1 MSFDLVSLQKD
12 VESRKYKTDP
22 FQKKF
27 VDFTLTKFDSTIEND
42 LTDVTEQ
49 NISNVT
55 FNLKA
60 RSDLINA
67 QMDYLFKSVNEIE
80 KTLQNVNLPNSSLPT
95 NNIKTKTKSKL
106 IDDNTTNNDLD
117 ENCIFDEEYLSEK
130 LNILEKFNENDYTE
144 LENILSES
152 STPWLEEFIVPNT
165 KTNSKSADTSLLLS
179 HNLDLLISSTLSP
192 LAVSQFYS
200 ELSISSNKLENTT
213 SDVIVSY
220 DDYIR
225 TT

>member
-1 MSFDLVSLQKD
+1 M
-12 VESRKYKTDP
+12 
-22 FQKKF
+22 
-27 VDFTLTKFDSTIEND
+27 
-42 LTDVTEQ
+42 
-49 NISNVT
+49 
-55 FNLKA
+55 
-60 RSDLINA
+60 
-67 QMDYLFKSVNEIE
+67 
-80 KTLQNVNLPNSSLPT
+80 PNSSLPT

>member
-80 KTLQNVNLPNSSLPT
+80 KTLQNVNFPNSSLPT
-95 NNIKTKTKSKL
+95 NNIKTKIL
-106 IDDNTTNNDLD
+106 L
-117 ENCIFDEEYLSEK
+117 CIMEGSYL
-130 LNILEKFNENDYTE
+130 LNYNYC
-144 LENILSES
+144 
-152 STPWLEEFIVPNT
+152 
-165 KTNSKSADTSLLLS
+165 
-179 HNLDLLISSTLSP
+179 LLI
-192 LAVSQFYS
+192 Y
-200 ELSISSNKLENTT
+200 
-213 SDVIVSY
+213 
-220 DDYIR
+220 R
-225 TT
+225 